1 MKKIYLFSTIMA
13 GVLWGLISIFIKPLS
28 QAGVTS
34 LQVVAVRAIISAIGM
49 LCVILIKDRSLLKIQ
64 LRDLW
69 MFFGTG
75 VISLTFFSLCYFTTI
90 IECGVSVA
98 VVLLYTSP
106 IFILL
111 LSLVLFKE
119 KLTAIKVLA
128 LILTFAGCV
137 FVSGLSGDTTVSAK
151 GIFIGLLSGL
161 GYGLYSIFSRFAL
174 KKYSSFTVT
183 FYTFV
188 FSGLSLLPFCK
199 LNNLA
204 LILDGRICLLLVGI
218 SILCTVLPYVF
229 YTYGL
234 SGLETGVA
242 AIFVTV
248 EPLVG
253 TLIGFILFKEEIS
266 IVKIAGICL
275 IFASVIMLA
284 REQPKKSLEEN
295 N

>member
-1 MKKIYLFSTIMA
+1 MA

-28 QAGVTS
+28 AAGATS
-34 LQVVAVRAIISAIGM
+34 LQIVCVRAVISALGM
-49 LCVILIKDRSLLKIQ
+49 LCVILIKDSSLLKIQ

-90 IECGVSVA
+90 IECGVSIA

-119 KLTAIKVLA
+119 RLTFVKVIA

-137 FVSGLSGDTTVSAK
+137 FVSGVSGQATVSAR
-151 GIFIGLLSGL
+151 GIFVGLLSGL
-161 GYGLYSIFSRFAL
+161 GYGLYSIFSRYAL

-188 FSGLSLLPFCK
+188 FSGLSLLPFCHINE
-199 LNNLA
+199 LSG
-204 LILDGRICLLLVGI
+204 ILDGRISLLLIGI

-253 TLIGFILFKEEIS
+253 TLIGFILFREEIS
-266 IVKIAGICL
+266 IAKIAGIVL
-275 IFASVIMLA
+275 IFTAVILLG
-284 REQPKKSLEEN
+284 REKPAQNPEKEA
-295 N
+295 

>member
-1 MKKIYLFSTIMA
+1 MA

-28 QAGVTS
+28 AAGATS
-34 LQVVAVRAIISAIGM
+34 LQIVCVRAVISALGM
-49 LCVILIKDRSLLKIQ
+49 LCVILIKDSSLLKIQ

-90 IECGVSVA
+90 IECGVSIA

-119 KLTAIKVLA
+119 RLTFVKVIA
-128 LILTFAGCV
+128 LILTFGGCV
-137 FVSGLSGDTTVSAK
+137 FVSGVSGQTTVSAR
-151 GIFIGLLSGL
+151 GIFVGLLSGL
-161 GYGLYSIFSRFAL
+161 GYGLYSIFSRYAL

-188 FSGLSLLPFCK
+188 FSGLSLLPFCHINE
-199 LNNLA
+199 LSG
-204 LILDGRICLLLVGI
+204 ILDGRISLLLIGI

-253 TLIGFILFKEEIS
+253 TLIGFILFREEIS
-266 IVKIAGICL
+266 IAKIAGIVL
-275 IFASVIMLA
+275 IFTAVILLG
-284 REQPKKSLEEN
+284 REKPAQNPEKEA
-295 N
+295 